1 MTKFENKSSL
11 TLFIDTLKY
20 KLQMPIIK
28 HIAPA
33 LVVALLLLFASCNRR
48 SQLLYMSDV
57 QRDTLSQAGM
67 PRYQL
72 RAGDLLSVNVF
83 TQDELT
89 SKLFNVNNSSYSYN
103 SYGSDMLA
111 YVNGYM
117 VSDSGCISL
126 PVVGEV
132 PVAGLTVRQAQDA
145 VQTKVNSYLSDAL
158 VFVKI
163 LSFKVTV
170 IGEVKRPGTYTNYKE
185 NLNIFEALALAGD
198 FSDYGERSNVLVLR
212 QTESGTQT
220 YRLNLHDKDVLSS
233 EAFYLLPNDTVIVEP
248 RQGKVFALNAPN
260 ISIFLSI
267 ITTAVLIANLIVKA
281 N

>member
-1 MTKFENKSSL
+1 MGLGISTR
-11 TLFIDTLKY
+11 
-20 KLQMPIIK
+20 K
-28 HIAPA
+28 HSPWRMA
-33 LVVALLLLFASCNRR
+33 LVLAMVLLWLSGCNRR
-48 SQLLYMSDV
+48 AQLLYMADV
-57 QRDTLSQAGM
+57 QGDTLASLAM
-67 PRYQL
+67 PRYRL
-72 RAGDLLSVNVF
+72 NPGDLLSVNVF
-83 TQDELT
+83 TQDERT
-89 SKLFNVNNSSYSYN
+89 TRLFNVNSSSYSYN
-103 SYGSDMLA
+103 SYSSDMLA

-117 VSDSGCISL
+117 VSDSGSVSL

-145 VQTKVNSYLSDAL
+145 VQAKVNDYLSDAQ

-212 QTESGTQT
+212 PTDAGTRT
-220 YRLNLHDKDVLSS
+220 YRLNLHDKGVLRS

-248 RQGKVFALNAPN
+248 RRGKVFALNAPN

-267 ITTAVLIANLIVKA
+267 ITTAVLIANFLVK
-281 N
+281 

>member
-1 MTKFENKSSL
+1 MG
-11 TLFIDTLKY
+11 
-20 KLQMPIIK
+20 
-28 HIAPA
+28 
-33 LVVALLLLFASCNRR
+33 LVLLVLLLWLSGCNRKA
-48 SQLLYMSDV
+48 QLLYMADV
-57 QRDTLSQAGM
+57 QHDTLASMAM
-67 PRYQL
+67 PRYRL
-72 RAGDLLSVNVF
+72 KPGDLLTVNVF

-89 SKLFNVNNSSYSYN
+89 TRLFNVNSNAYSYN
-103 SYGSDMLA
+103 SYSSEMLA

-117 VSDSGCISL
+117 VSDSGRVTL

-132 PVAGLTVRQAQDA
+132 HVEGLTVRQAQDA
-145 VQTKVNSYLSDAL
+145 VQAKVNGYLRDAL

-212 QTESGTQT
+212 QTENGTHT
-220 YRLNLHDKDVLSS
+220 YRLNLHDKEVLRS

-248 RQGKVFALNAPN
+248 RRSKVFALNAPVIN
-260 ISIFLSI
+260 TILSI
-267 ITTAVLIANLIVKA
+267 ITTALLLANFVKP
-281 N
+281 